1 LPSLHVK
8 LISGRSLG
16 QARGKVSGKFSEDYF
31 RNAAVCELDPEDLK
45 VLGISPNENVKITT
59 DTGSVVVRAATASQ
73 RVQRGVAF
81 MPYGPWA
88 NAVLSSETY
97 GTGMPSFKGVEAEIT
112 PAHTEKILNLRSLIE
127 QITKSQR

>member
-1 LPSLHVK
+1 MPSLHVK

-31 RNAAVCELDPEDLK
+31 RNAAVCELDPEDIK

-112 PAHTEKILNLRSLIE
+112 PAHRENP
-127 QITKSQR
+127 